1 MMKKDY
7 YMTLGIPRT
16 ASPSS
21 IRTAFHELVKRY
33 HPERVGWQGARFF
46 QDIVNA
52 YQTLSGPGKRCL
64 YDQGLSHAEG
74 KNRVL
79 NDVIVVDSGRR
90 TMSDLPEVLPLL
102 RRFETICPP
111 FEQLFMQVLRSF
123 TQAGAAPEE
132 PMQSLTIQVILA
144 PEEAMRGGVAQIRVP
159 VFYPCPTCGGS
170 GQEGLFSCSYC
181 EGQRLLEEEESVRVR
196 IPPRVSDY
204 TQVEVALRGLG
215 LHNLYLQLS
224 IRVMG

>member
-1 MMKKDY
+1 MKRDY
-7 YMTLGIPRT
+7 YMILGIPRT
-16 ASPSS
+16 ESPSG

-52 YQTLSGPGKRCL
+52 YQTLSGPEKRRF

-74 KNRVL
+74 KNRIP
-79 NDVIVVDSGRR
+79 NDVIVVDSGHR
-90 TMSDLPEVLPLL
+90 TMLDVSEVLPPL
-102 RRFETICPP
+102 RKFETVCPP
-111 FEQLFMQVLRSF
+111 FEHLFTQVLRSF
-123 TQAGAAPEE
+123 MQARVAPEE
-132 PMQSLTIQVILA
+132 PMQSFTMQMVLA

-170 GQEGLFSCSYC
+170 GREGLFSCSYC
-181 EGQRLLEEEESVRVR
+181 AGQKLLEEEKCVRVQL
-196 IPPRVSDY
+196 PPMVSDY
-204 TQVEVALRGLG
+204 TQVEVAIRGLG